1 MVIVLPSKYTPIA
14 SGSLIKEPNE
24 HPFDY
29 VRKIR
34 FHCSYMSDVE
44 NHVTWDL
51 PDRVAA
57 LIVHCLPDHEP
68 YLAVK
73 QRFSDIYLPC
83 GTPNYARYK
92 NVHGQWGLDGDY
104 FVRYL
109 ERIERHHCQ
118 VNNLPLP
125 AYYQPM
131 PKIPQTVVSEMT
143 DSMSHRSENTPAH
156 GDEVDSSMQ
165 VVSPPPRQP
174 PVIVNVPSDTED
186 EEEEPARVESEHG
199 SSEPM
204 EEEGDYDPDF
214 DVSSYKPRF
223 DRQHNVRRD

>member
-73 QRFSDIYLPC
+73 QRFLTFIYLVELQTMHVIKMC
-83 GTPNYARYK
+83 MVNGVSMETILSGTWKGSRGTIAK
-92 NVHGQWGLDGDY
+92 SIIFL
-104 FVRYL
+104 YL
-109 ERIERHHCQ
+109 LIISLCLKYLR
-118 VNNLPLP
+118 LLFL
-125 AYYQPM
+125 
-131 PKIPQTVVSEMT
+131 K
-143 DSMSHRSENTPAH
+143 
-156 GDEVDSSMQ
+156 
-165 VVSPPPRQP
+165 
-174 PVIVNVPSDTED
+174 
-186 EEEEPARVESEHG
+186 
-199 SSEPM
+199 
-204 EEEGDYDPDF
+204 
-214 DVSSYKPRF
+214 
-223 DRQHNVRRD
+223 